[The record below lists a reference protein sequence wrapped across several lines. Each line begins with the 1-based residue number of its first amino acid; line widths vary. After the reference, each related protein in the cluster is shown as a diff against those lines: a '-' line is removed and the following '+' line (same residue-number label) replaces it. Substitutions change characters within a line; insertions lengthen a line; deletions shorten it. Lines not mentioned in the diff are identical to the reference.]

1 MEGQRRRGDG
11 PFRESRLTGELCA
24 LYRGERA
31 VACAL
36 SLGMTQT
43 GGKRPMCKLCDEGIP
58 QSHSASR
65 RDFLKATAATG
76 AAAASLNLFAPRR
89 AAADG
94 GHPPEDTGRPG
105 RRYVIRGGSGMTL
118 DPDPKVGDFAPAP
131 VLVPGKKILA
141 AGPNPKGDPAPPV
154 RPPGPILPP

>member
-24 LYRGERA
+24 LYRGARA

-43 GGKRPMCKLCDEGIP
+43 GGKRHMCKLCDEGIP

-94 GHPPEDTGRPG
+94 GDPPEDTGRPG
-105 RRYVIRGGSGMTL
+105 RRYVIRGGSVMSIDRKSTRL
-118 DPDPKVGDFAPAP
+118 NSSHSQISYAVFCLKKKKKKVKSHTDEN
-131 VLVPGKKILA
+131 KHI
-141 AGPNPKGDPAPPV
+141 
-154 RPPGPILPP
+154 

>member
-1 MEGQRRRGDG
+1 MQGQRRRGDG
-11 PFRESRLTGELCA
+11 PFQESRLTGELCA

-94 GHPPEDTGRPG
+94 GDPPEDTGRPG
-105 RRYVIRGGSGMTL
+105 RRYVIRGGFVLSM
-118 DPDPKVGDFAPAP
+118 DPEPKVGDFAPAD
-131 VLVPGKKILA
+131 VLVPGKKILSVGPQLKVDA
-141 AGPNPKGDPAPPV
+141 A
-154 RPPGPILPP
+154 

>member
-1 MEGQRRRGDG
+1 
-11 PFRESRLTGELCA
+11 
-24 LYRGERA
+24 
-31 VACAL
+31 
-36 SLGMTQT
+36 MTQT

-94 GHPPEDTGRPG
+94 GDPPEDTGRPG
-105 RRYVIRGGSGMTL
+105 RRYVIRGGSLMSV
-118 DPDPKVGDFAPAP
+118 DPDPQEGDLPPAD
-131 VLVPGKKILA
+131 VLVPGTKIVA
-141 AGPNPKGDPAPPV
+141 AGPN
-154 RPPGPILPP
+154 L